1 MVPNIVS
8 NYDCLNEWLLGT
20 WKTEN
25 RQYTLKFEQDKSDPD
40 TIYSTIDL
48 PWVSKPAGTAHWD
61 IKNPTYVWTDE
72 DDKILAEVYRFK
84 LLEPDKIEVYAFK
97 NQKTYTLV
105 RKSHRVL
112 MQKTRNKE
120 RCVSTWV

>member
-25 RQYTLKFEQDKSDPD
+25 WQYTLIFERDKSDPEI
-40 TIYSTIDL
+40 IYSTIDL
-48 PWVSKPAGTAHWD
+48 PRASKPAGTAHWD
-61 IKNPTYVWTDE
+61 IKNPTYVWMDE
-72 DDKILAEVYRFK
+72 DDNILAEVYRFK

-97 NQKTYTLV
+97 DQQWYTLV
-105 RKSHRVL
+105 RK
-112 MQKTRNKE
+112 
-120 RCVSTWV
+120 